1 MDESRAR
8 MLNPGPE
15 CDFMKEK
22 RDKKKQNASP
32 GNRRTAL
39 SSDEPGSSTTR
50 VISREKFTE
59 KIPFRERAFFEVL
72 GEDLKNRII
81 ELGSGE
87 VIIGRSVDCRIRLV
101 DDSVSRKHAR
111 VVFRNEEYQIEDLNS
126 TNGVYVNGVRI
137 VKCGLRNNDQI
148 EIGGVRLIFNEEKTL
163 KGK

>member
-1 MDESRAR
+1 MNESRAR
-8 MLNPGPE
+8 VSNPGPE

-22 RDKKKQNASP
+22 RDNKKPNAFL
-32 GNRRTAL
+32 GNRRTAS

-72 GEDLKNRII
+72 GEGQKNRII
-81 ELGSGE
+81 ELGEGE
-87 VIIGRSVDCRIRLV
+87 VIIGRS
-101 DDSVSRKHAR
+101 
-111 VVFRNEEYQIEDLNS
+111 QDLNS

-148 EIGGVRLIFNEEKTL
+148 EIGGVRLIFNEEKIL